1 MVIGRVPLFYYVAHF
16 GLIHVVASGLAYL
29 RYGRASIAWLFMP
42 LPSMGGPAALFPA
55 GFGYSLW
62 ATYVVW
68 IAIVLMMY
76 PLCRW
81 FAGVKM
87 QRTAWISSRLTR
99 PPRGAARGVT
109 SKGIATTPGIAAV
122 PAHVTGL
129 GGGS

>member
-62 ATYVVW
+62 ATYMVW

-87 QRTAWISSRLTR
+87 QRTAWW
-99 PPRGAARGVT
+99 
-109 SKGIATTPGIAAV
+109 
-122 PAHVTGL
+122 L
-129 GGGS
+129 GYL